1 MSRRLH
7 DPGTVYLLHF
17 IDPATG
23 EPARYRHAG
32 HYTGNPE
39 SSAFLK
45 VGCWTGGRELAELKG
60 SVWVA
65 GWSASGEGWQQVQAG
80 WCLAVAG
87 SGQPQAGAVEH
98 LLDEP
103 QCLREVFRAALVGPA
118 EYVQAVLQL
127 VEGESLGRA
136 GVQLAVFEVAGQE
149 RLEDRR
155 VQAVISVP
163 QEVLHW
169 VARGGGLEVEYGHH
183 LQVAAGGWADC
194 GVAGAVVA
202 VQQPGPQ
209 PASFADGT
217 GPGQHVPGQRGG
229 AVGLPGAKAG
239 ESAEGVQGRQPSAK
253 SVVELTAPWSVQF
266 A

>member
-1 MSRRLH
+1 MMSRRNVR
-7 DPGTVYLLHF
+7 GTIYLLHLER
-17 IDPATG
+17 P
-23 EPARYRHAG
+23 YKHAK

-45 VGCWTGGRELAELKG
+45 VGCWTGGCELAELEG

-118 EYVQAVLQL
+118 EYVQAVFEL
-127 VEGESLGRA
+127 VARESLGRA

-155 VQAVISVP
+155 VQAVVGVP
-163 QEVLHW
+163 QEVFHR
-169 VARGGGLEVEYGHH
+169 VAGGGRFEVEHGHH
-183 LQVAAGGWADC
+183 FQVAAVGWAGRC
-194 GVAGAVVA
+194 VA
-202 VQQPGPQ
+202 
-209 PASFADGT
+209 
-217 GPGQHVPGQRGG
+217 
-229 AVGLPGAKAG
+229 
-239 ESAEGVQGRQPSAK
+239 
-253 SVVELTAPWSVQF
+253 
-266 A
+266 